1 MTTLREQMTKD
12 MQLRGL
18 SQRTQEAYLRAIR
31 KLAEHYAKAP
41 DQLTEEQVG
50 RYLLYLKNKKKYAPS
65 SMRIVHAAV
74 KFFFEYTVPR
84 DWNLLQMIRSD
95 RERRLPD
102 VLSIDEVQ
110 AIVRN
115 CRTLHNRTFLWTVY
129 SCGLRLDEARC
140 LQVGDVD
147 GGRMM
152 IHVHRGKGAQDR
164 YVPLPESTLRMLRAY
179 WATHRHPKWIFPA
192 HGRDLRQAHTAR
204 GPLPRSTVQGALR
217 RVVAELGFSK
227 RISMHTLRHSWA
239 THALEAGVNLRLIQ
253 RYLGHR
259 SLQTTTLYL
268 HLTNEGEADACRRLN
283 EVMTPQRIETESS
296 EPSAVQ
302 GPAATCVATK
312 RPVKKRT
319 AKKRPVKKGPAKKKR
334 VKQTPAKGR
343 QAQDA
348 APTQETTQE
357 TAQQTA
363 QQTAAQKRPARKL
376 PVEKS
381 TKGGRSAGKGR
392 SSKGTRAS
400 KKGGNHGH
408 AG

>member
-1 MTTLREQMTKD
+1 MSLREQMVKD

-31 KLAEHYAKAP
+31 KLAEHFGKRP

-50 RYLLYLKNKKKYAPS
+50 SYLLYLKNQKKYAPS
-65 SMRIVHAAV
+65 SMRIVHAAL
-74 KFFFEYTVPR
+74 KFFFQYSVKRE
-84 DWNLLQMIRSD
+84 WNLLEMIRSD

-140 LQVGDVD
+140 LEVGDID
-147 GGRMM
+147 SGRMM
-152 IHVHRGKGAQDR
+152 IHIHRGKGAQDR

-179 WATHRHPKWIFPA
+179 WLTHRHPRWVFPA
-192 HGRDLRQAHTAR
+192 CGRDLREASTAS
-204 GPLPRSTVQGALR
+204 GPIPRSTVQGALR
-217 RVVAELGFSK
+217 RVVAELGFEK

-268 HLTNEGEADACRRLN
+268 HLTKAGEEDAYRRINELMTSHEIEERTTAPPN
-283 EVMTPQRIETESS
+283 ETSPA
-296 EPSAVQ
+296 EPAVQ
-302 GPAATCVATK
+302 PNPATTAVVPK

-319 AKKRPVKKGPAKKKR
+319 AKKRPVKKGPAQKKR
-334 VKQTPAKGR
+334 T
-343 QAQDA
+343 
-348 APTQETTQE
+348 
-357 TAQQTA
+357 
-363 QQTAAQKRPARKL
+363 
-376 PVEKS
+376 
-381 TKGGRSAGKGR
+381 GGRSANTPPDAQSPTESGPAADQPAPNKPSRR
-392 SSKGTRAS
+392 SKSRKQ
-400 KKGGNHGH
+400 KGGADGH
-408 AG
+408 AD